1 MKAIAFT
8 LFALG
13 VSSLGHYPAGPG
25 PNDSKLVRTAQ
36 SQDSVVITQLAV
48 AGFMV
53 TAGGK
58 TLVIDALHR
67 HPTQGPEPETR
78 KKLESAAPPFDKI
91 DIVLISHSH
100 SDHFHTEAVASHLT
114 HNPHAVVVTGKLVR
128 DRLADHSDFDTFGDR
143 VIAVT
148 PEPEE
153 IVEIEANGLQMKVF
167 RVSHGE
173 RGNDYSMDN
182 LAMMIDLAGTKI
194 FNPGDIVPTGQTGI
208 FEKARLHRDGID
220 IAFLPFTMFD
230 ETEYPEAAA
239 IIDQYL
245 EPRYIVPSHLY
256 EQHFG
261 AFTDKIEDRYPNSI
275 IFRSQGEVKVLRR
288 KQHE

>member
-1 MKAIAFT
+1 MTAIVFA
-8 LFALG
+8 LLALG
-13 VSSLGHYPAGPG
+13 VSSLGHHPTGLDPYKPG
-25 PNDSKLVRTAQ
+25 PARFAQ

-53 TAGGK
+53 TAGGM

-78 KKLESAAPPFDKI
+78 EKLEGAAPPFDKI
-91 DIVLISHSH
+91 DIVLITHSH
-100 SDHFHTEAVASHLT
+100 SDHFHPEAVASHLT

-128 DRLADHSDFDTFGDR
+128 DKLAEHSDFERFRDR
-143 VIAVT
+143 VIAMT
-148 PEPEE
+148 PEPGE
-153 IVEIEANGLQMKVF
+153 IEEIEANRFLMKVF

-173 RGNDYSMDN
+173 RGADYSMDN
-182 LAMMIDLAGTKI
+182 LAMMIDLAGTKV

-208 FEKARLHRDGID
+208 FEKARLDRDGID

-230 ETEYPEAAA
+230 EVEYPEAAA

-261 AFTDKIEDRYPNSI
+261 AFTDEIEDRYPNSV
-275 IFRSQGEVKVLRR
+275 IFRSRGEVKVLRR
-288 KQHE
+288 K